1 MAKGRDSDSSAL
13 ALFAAELQAARSRA
27 GLTRDELA
35 AKINYSASLIGMIES
50 LKRVPQL
57 DFAKRCDKAFST
69 TGSFERIHEYVRL
82 MPFASWFR
90 PYAEIEATASQ
101 LRAWQPM
108 VVDGLLQTEAYA
120 RALLSA
126 RIGATEAQVDEQ
138 LSARMQRQTIL
149 DRDAP
154 PVVWVLLD
162 EGVLHRPVGGGEVM
176 RGQIEHLIEM
186 AGRPNIVIQVIPAKI
201 GAHDGVNGSFVIAD
215 FDDAPSVIYLEN
227 ALAGMIVEKRQDV
240 AAIRLTYDGLRS
252 QALSR
257 AATVE
262 LMKEVANSWT

>member
-1 MAKGRDSDSSAL
+1 
-13 ALFAAELQAARSRA
+13 
-27 GLTRDELA
+27 
-35 AKINYSASLIGMIES
+35 
-50 LKRVPQL
+50 
-57 DFAKRCDKAFST
+57 
-69 TGSFERIHEYVRL
+69 
-82 MPFASWFR
+82 
-90 PYAEIEATASQ
+90 
-101 LRAWQPM
+101 
-108 VVDGLLQTEAYA
+108 
-120 RALLSA
+120 
-126 RIGATEAQVDEQ
+126 
-138 LSARMQRQTIL
+138 
-149 DRDAP
+149 
-154 PVVWVLLD
+154 VVWVLLD

-186 AGRPNIVIQVIPAKI
+186 AGRPNIVLQVIPANI